1 MGEVIIYIVT
11 FLVIFLFYLFFVILR
26 KKKLE
31 KFKQNM
37 YVEYLVRVYK
47 LDINRIRIKDLALA
61 VALVNSFIIATTV
74 FILGF
79 IDHMIL
85 KFLLGFLVLIPLQL
99 LMYHIVGKIFE
110 KRFKEE
116 K

>member
-1 MGEVIIYIVT
+1 MKEIFFYLLTFVI
-11 FLVIFLFYLFFVILR
+11 IFLFYLFFVILR

-31 KFKQNM
+31 KFRDNM
-37 YVEYLVRVYK
+37 YVEYLAKVYK
-47 LDINRIRIKDLALA
+47 IDVERINIRSLALMIS
-61 VALVNSFIIATTV
+61 LINSFIVATTV

-79 IDHMIL
+79 IDNA
-85 KFLLGFLVLIPLQL
+85 FVVLIPLQL
-99 LMYHIVGKIFE
+99 LMYHIVGKIFS

>member
-1 MGEVIIYIVT
+1 MKEIFFYLLTFVI
-11 FLVIFLFYLFFVILR
+11 IFLFYLFFVILR

-31 KFKQNM
+31 KFRNNM
-37 YVEYLVRVYK
+37 YVEYLAKVYK
-47 LDINRIRIKDLALA
+47 IDVERIDIRSLALTIS
-61 VALVNSFIIATTV
+61 LINSFIIATTV

-79 IDHMIL
+79 IDNMIL
-85 KFLLGFLVLIPLQL
+85 KFLSALVVLIPLQL
-99 LMYHIVGKIFE
+99 FMYHIVGKIFE